1 MRDDAIFLHQF
12 IDSYPDWPVK
22 GTTFRDLTRLYQ
34 SASALHRVV
43 STLKGRYIDA
53 DLSHIAAIE
62 ARGFIVGGMLA
73 ASLNLPLVLIRK
85 GDKLA
90 GKPLQ
95 QQVEMAYGT
104 RQMQLRRDACQPGD
118 RVVIFDDLVAT
129 GGSVIGASTLLKE
142 LGAEIHEVATV
153 AEIPDEGC
161 RDMIGSADISL
172 FSLVAFENR

>member
-1 MRDDAIFLHQF
+1 MRQDTIFLHQF
-12 IDSYPDWPVK
+12 IDSYPDWPVA

-43 STLKGRYIDA
+43 STLKGRYIEA
-53 DLSHIAAIE
+53 GLTHIAAIE
-62 ARGFIVGGMLA
+62 ARGFVVGGMLA
-73 ASLNLPLVLIRK
+73 SSLNLPLILIRK

-95 QQVEMAYGT
+95 QEVEMTYGT
-104 RQMQLRRDACQPGD
+104 RQMQLRRDACGAGD

-129 GGSVIGASTLLKE
+129 GGSVLGASTLLKE

-161 RDMIGSADISL
+161 REQIGSSDISL